1 MNRKNDLFEELNI
14 DKEQNDFC
22 SPLDIDIRAVKQNV
36 NAKLDSAYT
45 ERKSYTMKSK
55 KKISLIVIA
64 ATLALGLT
72 VFATSGIINHFR
84 QQSRSQKTLDM
95 SRF

>member
-55 KKISLIVIA
+55 KIPIGQCEHL
-64 ATLALGLT
+64 
-72 VFATSGIINHFR
+72 R
-84 QQSRSQKTLDM
+84 
-95 SRF
+95 